1 LNNIVRFNNG
11 VTLLNNMNTNQ
22 TEGKAT
28 KICEHHKLTYC
39 KNCYGYK
46 CNKCGLSV
54 FTCKLGGDE

>member
-1 LNNIVRFNNG
+1 
-11 VTLLNNMNTNQ
+11 MNTNQ

-54 FTCKLGGDE
+54 FTCKLGGDEWHYQTLNKQSVKQ